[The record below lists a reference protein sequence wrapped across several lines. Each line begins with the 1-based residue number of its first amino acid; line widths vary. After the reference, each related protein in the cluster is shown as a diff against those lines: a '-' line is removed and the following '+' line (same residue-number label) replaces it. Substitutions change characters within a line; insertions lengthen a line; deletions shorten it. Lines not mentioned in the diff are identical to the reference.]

1 MCFSAGVAV
10 GAAALL
16 RAHPAV
22 DPQLAELPL
31 WRAAAIGGLFGLTG
45 QAGDL
50 LASVLKR
57 DAQLKDS
64 GRSLPGFGGVL
75 DVVDSV
81 MLVAPVAFWLLK
93 AP

>member
-1 MCFSAGVAV
+1 VLTRQAPDD
-10 GAAALL
+10 L
-16 RAHPAV
+16 RFHA
-22 DPQLAELPL
+22 LAEMPL
-31 WRAAAIGGLFGLTG
+31 WRAAIIGILFGITG

-57 DAQLKDS
+57 DARLKDS

-81 MLVAPVAFWLLK
+81 LLVAPVAFWALK
-93 AP
+93 GY